1 MLMTSAFAGVVS
13 FFNTN
18 LSKGEIM
25 LTDIAI
31 IFIFGIF
38 MAYIFEKIGLAPII
52 GMLIAGIIISPNQLN
67 LVSDEIINISADL
80 RQIAL
85 VAILTRAGLSL
96 SFDKLK
102 KVGRPAIFL
111 SFIPASVEMLAL
123 IFFSKKFFK
132 IDTIDAGIMAA
143 VLAAVSPA
151 IVVPRMIKLID
162 EGYGAD
168 KNLPQMILAGAS
180 VDDVFVIVF
189 FSSFLALKTGGS
201 LSAMSFFNI
210 PMSIARGVILGII
223 VGKIVAVIFEK
234 IKMNDIYKA
243 MVFVGTSFLML
254 RLEKLL
260 ENYLALSALIAI
272 MVAGITI
279 NRENTK
285 LANDLLASYNRLWKV
300 FELFLFVL
308 VGISVD
314 LAYVKEAGFLAVIL
328 ILFGLIF
335 RMVGVNISL
344 IKTNLNKNERIFT
357 SFAYLPKATVQA
369 AIGPVALQ
377 MGLASGNLILS
388 VSVIAILLT
397 APLGAI
403 LTDKTYK
410 KLLKKS

>member
-1 MLMTSAFAGVVS
+1 
-13 FFNTN
+13 
-18 LSKGEIM
+18 M
-25 LTDIAI
+25 LTDIAV
-31 IFIFGIF
+31 IFILGIF

-67 LVSDEIINISADL
+67 FVSDDIINLSTDL

-85 VAILTRAGLSL
+85 VTILTRAGLAL
-96 SFDKLK
+96 NFEKLK
-102 KVGRPAIFL
+102 RVGRPAFLL
-111 SFIPASVEMLAL
+111 SFVPASIEMLGVIIFAK
-123 IFFSKKFFK
+123 IFFP

-162 EGYGAD
+162 EGYGSD
-168 KNLPQMILAGAS
+168 KNIPEMILAGAS

-189 FSSFLALKTGGS
+189 FSSFLSLKTGGI
-201 LSAMSFFNI
+201 LSAMSFLNI
-210 PMSIARGVILGII
+210 PISIITGILLGIV
-223 VGKIVAVIFEK
+223 VGKILAIVFEK
-234 IKMNDIYKA
+234 IKVNDIYKA
-243 MVFVGTSFLML
+243 MIFIGISFLML
-254 RLEKLL
+254 RLQNVIEK
-260 ENYLALSALIAI
+260 YIALSALISI
-272 MVAGITI
+272 MTAGITI
-279 NRENTK
+279 NKKDTK
-285 LANDLLASYNRLWKV
+285 LATNLLDSYNRLWKI

-314 LAYVKEAGFLAVIL
+314 LAYVREAGFLAIIL
-328 ILFGLIF
+328 ILIGLIF
-335 RMVGVNISL
+335 RMIGVNISL
-344 IKTNLNKNERIFT
+344 IKTNLNKNERLFT

-369 AIGPVALQ
+369 AIGPIALQ

>member
-1 MLMTSAFAGVVS
+1 
-13 FFNTN
+13 
-18 LSKGEIM
+18 M

-31 IFIFGIF
+31 IFIMGIF
-38 MAYIFEKIGLAPII
+38 MAHIFENIGLAPII
-52 GMLIAGIIISPNQLN
+52 GMLIAGIVISPNQLN
-67 LVSDEIINISADL
+67 LISENIVSLSADL

-85 VAILTRAGLSL
+85 VTILTRAGLSL
-96 SFDKLK
+96 DFDKLK
-102 KVGRPAIFL
+102 KVGRTAILL
-111 SFIPASVEMLAL
+111 SFLPASVEMLAI
-123 IFFSKKFFK
+123 IFFAKRFFS

-168 KNLPQMILAGAS
+168 KNIPQMILAGAS

-201 LSAMSFFNI
+201 LSAMSFIDI
-210 PMSIARGVILGII
+210 PISIITGII
-223 VGKIVAVIFEK
+223 FGIVVGKILSLILENLN
-234 IKMNDIYKA
+234 INDIYKA
-243 MVFVGTSFLML
+243 MIFISISFLSL
-254 RLEKLL
+254 KLQDII
-260 ENYLALSALIAI
+260 NPYIAFSALISI
-272 MVAGITI
+272 MVAGMSI
-279 NRENTK
+279 NYQNKELSKK
-285 LANDLLASYNRLWKV
+285 LLSSYNRLWKV

-308 VGISVD
+308 VGISVN
-314 LAYVKEAGFLAVIL
+314 LSYIREAGILAILLVI
-328 ILFGLIF
+328 IGLLF
-335 RMVGVNISL
+335 RMIGVNLSL

-377 MGLASGNLILS
+377 MGLDSGNLILS

>member
-1 MLMTSAFAGVVS
+1 
-13 FFNTN
+13 
-18 LSKGEIM
+18 M

-168 KNLPQMILAGAS
+168 KNIPQMILAGAS

-210 PMSIARGVILGII
+210 PISIASGVILGII
-223 VGKIVAVIFEK
+223 VGKTVAVIFEK
-234 IKMNDIYKA
+234 IKINDIYKA

-314 LAYVKEAGFLAVIL
+314 LVYVREAGFLAVIL
-328 ILFGLIF
+328 ILLGLIF

-344 IKTNLNKNERIFT
+344 IKTNLNRNERIFT

>member
-67 LVSDEIINISADL
+67 LVSDKIINISADL

-168 KNLPQMILAGAS
+168 KNIPQMILAGAS

-210 PMSIARGVILGII
+210 PISIASGVILGII

-234 IKMNDIYKA
+234 IKINDIYKA

-314 LAYVKEAGFLAVIL
+314 LAYVREAGFLAVIL
-328 ILFGLIF
+328 ILLGLIF
-335 RMVGVNISL
+335 RMLGVNISL
-344 IKTNLNKNERIFT
+344 IKTNLNKNEKIFT

>member
-96 SFDKLK
+96 NFDKLK

-151 IVVPRMIKLID
+151 IVVPRMIKLTD

-168 KNLPQMILAGAS
+168 KNIPEMILAGAS

-210 PMSIARGVILGII
+210 PISIASGVILGII
-223 VGKIVAVIFEK
+223 VGKTVAIIFEK
-234 IKMNDIYKA
+234 VKMNDIYKA
-243 MVFVGTSFLML
+243 MVFIGASFLML

-328 ILFGLIF
+328 ILLGLIF

-377 MGLASGNLILS
+377 MGLSSGNLILS

>member
-1 MLMTSAFAGVVS
+1 
-13 FFNTN
+13 
-18 LSKGEIM
+18 M

-67 LVSDEIINISADL
+67 LVSEEIINISADL

-111 SFIPASVEMLAL
+111 SFVPASVEMLAL

-168 KNLPQMILAGAS
+168 KNIPQMILAGAS

-210 PMSIARGVILGII
+210 PISIASGVILGII
-223 VGKIVAVIFEK
+223 VGKTVAVIFEK
-234 IKMNDIYKA
+234 IKINDIYKA

-260 ENYLALSALIAI
+260 ENHLALSALIAI

-314 LAYVKEAGFLAVIL
+314 LAYVREAGFLAVIL
-328 ILFGLIF
+328 ILLGLIF

>member
-1 MLMTSAFAGVVS
+1 
-13 FFNTN
+13 
-18 LSKGEIM
+18 M

-210 PMSIARGVILGII
+210 PISIASGVILGII

-234 IKMNDIYKA
+234 VKMNDIYKA

-260 ENYLALSALIAI
+260 ENCLALSALIAI

-328 ILFGLIF
+328 ILLGLIF

-377 MGLASGNLILS
+377 MGLSSGNLILS

>member
-1 MLMTSAFAGVVS
+1 
-13 FFNTN
+13 
-18 LSKGEIM
+18 M

-67 LVSDEIINISADL
+67 FVSDDIINLSTDL

-85 VAILTRAGLSL
+85 VTILTRAGLAL
-96 SFDKLK
+96 NFDKLK
-102 KVGRPAIFL
+102 KVGRPAILL
-111 SFIPASVEMLAL
+111 SFVPASIEMLGII
-123 IFFSKKFFK
+123 IFAKRFFP

-168 KNLPQMILAGAS
+168 KNIPEMILAGAS

-189 FSSFLALKTGGS
+189 FSSFLALRTGGT
-201 LSAMSFFNI
+201 LSAMSFLNI
-210 PMSIARGVILGII
+210 PISIITGILLGI
-223 VGKIVAVIFEK
+223 VAGKILAIVFEK
-234 IKMNDIYKA
+234 IKVNDIYKA
-243 MVFVGTSFLML
+243 MIFIGISFLML
-254 RLEKLL
+254 RLQNVIEK
-260 ENYLALSALIAI
+260 YIALSALISI
-272 MVAGITI
+272 MTAGITV
-279 NRENTK
+279 NRKNTK
-285 LANDLLASYNRLWKV
+285 LATNLLDSYNRLWKV

-314 LAYVKEAGFLAVIL
+314 LAYVREAGFLAVIL
-328 ILFGLIF
+328 ILIGLIF
-335 RMVGVNISL
+335 RMIGVNISL
-344 IKTNLNKNERIFT
+344 IKTNLNKNERLFT

-377 MGLASGNLILS
+377 MGLDSGNLILS

>member
-162 EGYGAD
+162 EEYGAD
-168 KNLPQMILAGAS
+168 KNIPQMILAGAS

-210 PMSIARGVILGII
+210 PISIASGVILGII
-223 VGKIVAVIFEK
+223 VGKTVAVIFEK
-234 IKMNDIYKA
+234 IKINDIYKA

-254 RLEKLL
+254 RLDKLL

-314 LAYVKEAGFLAVIL
+314 LAYVREAGFLAVIL
-328 ILFGLIF
+328 ILLGLIF